1 MGIVTLDEMM
11 DRLSPRDRERVE
23 ERARELI
30 AEDLKASRDSQKA
43 RQTAKVHAV
52 DVSG

>member
-1 MGIVTLDEMM
+1 MGIVTLEEMM

-30 AEDLKASRDSQKA
+30 AEERSLRDQRKS
-43 RQTAKVHAV
+43 RQTAKARAMNVT
-52 DVSG
+52 S